1 MCNDDE
7 WRCWEQYM
15 WNIDFNY
22 TWDMSEAFVENP
34 NYFLNPDHLYIKGA
48 RMVTNLLLE
57 KNKVIEK

>member
-1 MCNDDE
+1 
-7 WRCWEQYM
+7 
-15 WNIDFNY
+15 IDFNY